1 MEFFTSMTITV
12 ELILGLA
19 LPLLLFIAAV
29 HHLWRPSNK
38 KKDVNQQEKKLLLPL
53 PPGRFFLPFFG
64 ETLELSRTHKEGIPW
79 KFIEDRISAYGETFK
94 TNILTCPTV
103 VLASPSGNKA
113 AFSNSHT
120 SWPYTVATLIGPK
133 SLVAV
138 AGPPATRIRNALMM
152 FLRPESLQRY
162 MSHVDLIFLGF
173 IREHLEG
180 KSEVLLFPL
189 MKKVIFSIACEVFI
203 GLQDGKDQELLLL
216 DFMIMVKGMV
226 ELPINI
232 PGTGYNKALAA
243 ADAIRKRL
251 QVWIDKR
258 RRDMAAGYVTDHQDI
273 FSGFLAYTDEHGEP
287 FSDEEIKD
295 NILLLLFAG
304 HDTSAIV
311 ATMICKYLASNPDI
325 MDQVY

>member
-113 AFSNSHT
+113 AFSNSYT
-120 SWPYTVATLIGPK
+120 AWPASIISIVGSKALAGQVGPH
-133 SLVAV
+133 
-138 AGPPATRIRNALMM
+138 ATRIRNALMM
-152 FLRPESLQRY
+152 FLQLESLQRY
-162 MSHVDLIFLGF
+162 TNL
-173 IREHLEG
+173 
-180 KSEVLLFPL
+180 
-189 MKKVIFSIACEVFI
+189 C
-203 GLQDGKDQELLLL
+203 
-216 DFMIMVKGMV
+216 
-226 ELPINI
+226 
-232 PGTGYNKALAA
+232 
-243 ADAIRKRL
+243 
-251 QVWIDKR
+251 
-258 RRDMAAGYVTDHQDI
+258 
-273 FSGFLAYTDEHGEP
+273 
-287 FSDEEIKD
+287 
-295 NILLLLFAG
+295 
-304 HDTSAIV
+304 
-311 ATMICKYLASNPDI
+311 
-325 MDQVY
+325 